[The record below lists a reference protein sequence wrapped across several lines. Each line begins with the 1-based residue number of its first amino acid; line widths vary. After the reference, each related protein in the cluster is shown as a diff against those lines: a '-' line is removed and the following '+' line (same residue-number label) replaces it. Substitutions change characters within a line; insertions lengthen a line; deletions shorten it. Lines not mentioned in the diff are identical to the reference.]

1 MTGINAILYFTPQ
14 LFASLGSGSSMALI
28 SAIIVN
34 GTFLVAGIASIFLVD
49 RVGRKPLLVGG
60 AVAMAIFQIAICI
73 VLALKFD
80 PYGEDGLEDVFVY
93 LVLVLLCLF
102 TFSFGLTWGPLGW
115 CVPVE
120 IQSLETRSA
129 GATTSVIFNFFAA
142 FVTTQSFLPMLC
154 KMTWGIFVFFAAFDV
169 GMAIFSVI
177 LLPETKGVPIPHLRK
192 LFQNHWF
199 WTNFASDTKEE
210 RELVR
215 IEKVQTRQMNATS
228 NTSPKEDKEL
238 AF

>member
-14 LFASLGSGSSMALI
+14 LFASLGSRSSMALI

-80 PYGEDGLEDVFVY
+80 PYGNDGLEDVYVY

-102 TFSFGLTWGPLGW
+102 TFSFGLTWGPLGTYYNSIILVLH
-115 CVPVE
+115 CIVAYLY
-120 IQSLETRSA
+120 ILRT
-129 GATTSVIFNFFAA
+129 FY
-142 FVTTQSFLPMLC
+142 FLVD
-154 KMTWGIFVFFAAFDV
+154 VF
-169 GMAIFSVI
+169 
-177 LLPETKGVPIPHLRK
+177 
-192 LFQNHWF
+192 
-199 WTNFASDTKEE
+199 
-210 RELVR
+210 
-215 IEKVQTRQMNATS
+215 
-228 NTSPKEDKEL
+228 
-238 AF
+238 